1 MAGFTGHNQFAGL
14 EFQETS
20 LDKLRLI
27 FPRVVEAMVQTF
39 AAGSRARTFI
49 VRASALL
56 LFVVTALLF
65 FHFRTGRAATNVEE
79 SIVKVERRNFTQSLR
94 LNGTTQASRSFVV
107 LAPRLE
113 GAQVGSMVITKLAPA
128 GTHVQKGDV
137 LVEFDPQAQTKDY
150 LDKKSTY
157 ENLVGQVAQKQA
169 EDNIARAKDDTAMKQ
184 AEDELKRAQL
194 ELQRNEI
201 VSRIDA
207 EKNQEALDEA
217 QATLKQIIETYQLKR
232 AAAAATIRI
241 QEIQR
246 DRALDAMRYA
256 QGNAA
261 KMVVHSPM
269 PGVVVYNTIWLG
281 GRMGTVQQG
290 DQVRPGVPFL
300 QVVDP
305 SQMEVRVAL
314 NQVDLLKVHL
324 GQQAQMHLDAY
335 PGMTLPATLE
345 ELSPLGH
352 TGQFSEVVRSFTARF
367 SVQGTDPRLLPDLSA
382 ALDLDLGS
390 QKNVL
395 VVPWQSIGSESNH
408 SYVWLKTTVGFEKRS
423 VQTGPRNDLEAVV
436 NSGLSEG
443 DIIRRVA
450 IEDQPGTGR
459 Q

>member
-1 MAGFTGHNQFAGL
+1 MDQIPLSGGD
-14 EFQETS
+14 S
-20 LDKLRLI
+20 RKII
-27 FPRVVEAMVQTF
+27 F
-39 AAGSRARTFI
+39 
-49 VRASALL
+49 RASALL
-56 LFVVTALLF
+56 LLVMTVFPFA
-65 FHFRTGRAATNVEE
+65 HFRSERAATNVEE
-79 SIVKVERRNFTQSLR
+79 SIIKVERKDFAQTLR

-107 LAPRLE
+107 LAPKLE

-128 GTHVQKGDV
+128 GTHIKKGDF

-150 LDKKSTY
+150 LEKKGACES
-157 ENLVGQVAQKQA
+157 LVGQVAQKRA
-169 EDNIARAKDDTAMKQ
+169 EEAIASSKDDTAMKQ

-194 ELQRNEI
+194 ELQKNEI

-217 QATLKQIIETYQLKR
+217 QATLKQLKETYQLKR

-246 DRALDAMRYA
+246 DRALEAMRYA

-314 NQVDLLKVHL
+314 NQVDLLKVHP

-352 TGQFSEVVRSFTARF
+352 PGQFAE
-367 SVQGTDPRLLPDLSA
+367 A
-382 ALDLDLGS
+382 A
-390 QKNVL
+390 
-395 VVPWQSIGSESNH
+395 
-408 SYVWLKTTVGFEKRS
+408 
-423 VQTGPRNDLEAVV
+423 
-436 NSGLSEG
+436 
-443 DIIRRVA
+443 
-450 IEDQPGTGR
+450 
-459 Q
+459 

>member
-1 MAGFTGHNQFAGL
+1 MT
-14 EFQETS
+14 
-20 LDKLRLI
+20 
-27 FPRVVEAMVQTF
+27 V
-39 AAGSRARTFI
+39 
-49 VRASALL
+49 L
-56 LFVVTALLF
+56 LFA
-65 FHFRTGRAATNVEE
+65 HFRPQRAASNLEE
-79 SIVKVERRNFTQSLR
+79 SVVRVERKNFTQSLR
-94 LNGTTQASRSFVV
+94 LNGSTQASRSFVV
-107 LAPRLE
+107 LAPKLE

-128 GTHVQKGDV
+128 GTHIEKAEI

-169 EDNIARAKDDTAMKQ
+169 EESIARAKDDTALKQ
-184 AEDELKRAQL
+184 AEDELERAQL

-207 EKNQEALDEA
+207 EKNQESLDEA
-217 QATLKQIIETYQLKR
+217 QATFKQLTETYQLKR

-246 DRALDAMRYA
+246 DRAMEAMHYA

-305 SQMEVRVAL
+305 SQMEVRVEL
-314 NQVDLLKVHL
+314 NQVDLLKVHP
-324 GQQAQMHLDAY
+324 GQHALMRLDAY

-352 TGQFSEVVRSFTARF
+352 TGQFAEAVRSFAARF
-367 SVQGTDPRLLPDLSA
+367 SVQGMDARLLPDLSA

-390 QKNVL
+390 QKNAL
-395 VVPWQSIGSESNH
+395 VVPSQSIGVEANH
-408 SYVWLKTTVGFEKRS
+408 SYVWLKTMTGFEKRNI
-423 VQTGPRNDLEAVV
+423 QTGPRNDLEAVV
-436 NSGLSEG
+436 NSGLAEG
-443 DIIRRVA
+443 DIIRRA
-450 IEDQPGTGR
+450 ATETQPGTGR

>member
-1 MAGFTGHNQFAGL
+1 MVETAQTGGGAR
-14 EFQETS
+14 
-20 LDKLRLI
+20 KLVL
-27 FPRVVEAMVQTF
+27 
-39 AAGSRARTFI
+39 
-49 VRASALL
+49 RASAVLL
-56 LFVVTALLF
+56 LVVSAFLF
-65 FHFRTGRAATNVEE
+65 LHFRTGRAATNVEE
-79 SIVKVERRNFTQSLR
+79 SVVRVERRNFTASLR
-94 LNGTTQASRSFVV
+94 LNGSTQASRSFIV

-128 GTHVQKGDV
+128 GMHVNKGDV

-157 ENLVGQVAQKQA
+157 ENLVGQVAQKQS
-169 EDNIARAKDDTAMKQ
+169 EESIALAKDDTAMKQ
-184 AEDELKRAQL
+184 AEDELKRAEL

-217 QATLKQIIETYQLKR
+217 QATFKQLKETYQLKR
-232 AAAAATIRI
+232 AAAAAAIRI

-246 DRALDAMRYA
+246 DRALEAMRYA

-305 SQMEVRVAL
+305 SQMEVRVEL
-314 NQVDLLKVHL
+314 NQVDLLKVRP

-335 PGMTLPATLE
+335 PGLTLPATLE

-352 TGQFSEVVRSFTARF
+352 QGQFSEVVRSFTARF

-382 ALDLDLGS
+382 ALDVDLGS

-395 VVPWQSIGSESNH
+395 VVPSQSIGTEANH
-408 SYVWLKTTVGFEKRS
+408 SFVWMKSTVGFEKRA
-423 VQTGPRNDLEAVV
+423 VQTSARNDLEVVV

-450 IEDQPGTGR
+450 IEGQTGAGR
-459 Q
+459 

>member
-1 MAGFTGHNQFAGL
+1 
-14 EFQETS
+14 
-20 LDKLRLI
+20 
-27 FPRVVEAMVQTF
+27 MVQTSP
-39 AAGSRARTFI
+39 AGSPAKRFILRAC
-49 VRASALL
+49 ALSL
-56 LFVVTALLF
+56 LVVTGVLF
-65 FHFRTGRAATNVEE
+65 ARFRTGRAASGVEE
-79 SIVKVERRNFTQSLR
+79 SIVKVERKNFTQSLR
-94 LNGTTQASRSFVV
+94 LNGTTLASRSFIV

-128 GTHVQKGDV
+128 GTHIQKGDI

-169 EDNIARAKDDTAMKQ
+169 DENIARAKDDTAMKQ
-184 AEDELKRAQL
+184 AEDEFKRSQL

-217 QATLKQIIETYQLKR
+217 EATLKQLKETYQLKR
-232 AAAAATIRI
+232 AAAVAAIRI

-246 DRALDAMRYA
+246 DRALEAMRYA

-269 PGVVVYNTIWLG
+269 QGVVVYNTIWLG

-314 NQVDLLKVHL
+314 NQVDLLKVRV
-324 GQQAQMHLDAY
+324 GQQAQMRLDAY

-352 TGQFSEVVRSFTARF
+352 PGQFAQAVRSFTARF

-390 QKNVL
+390 QKSVL
-395 VVPWQSIGSESNH
+395 IVPWQSIGSESNH
-408 SYVWLKTTVGFEKRS
+408 SYVWLKTAGGFEKRS
-423 VQTGPRNDLEAVV
+423 VQTGPRNDLEAIV

-450 IEDQPGTGR
+450 IEAQPGTDR